1 MKTNGMTRKEYEVE
15 MQKIREGTDD
25 FIKLNNENGVS
36 AAQFTLDMY
45 QYIYAHARVAVME
58 NIDLDTYVACM
69 LSMYQEAGGSLY
81 EEGDNV
87 TSRHNV
93 H

>member
-1 MKTNGMTRKEYEVE
+1 MKPNGMTRKEYEME

-25 FIKLNNENGVS
+25 FIKSHNSSSDS
-36 AAQFTLDMY
+36 ATQFTLDMY
-45 QYIYAHARVAVME
+45 KHIYAHARVAVME
-58 NIDLDTYVACM
+58 KIDLDNYIACI
-69 LSMYQEAGGSLY
+69 LSIYQEAGGSLY